1 MKVIFLK
8 DWLPYVK
15 GNVESF
21 SASFLEGNQMFH
33 RGLVEVYTEPKEEP
47 EKPVKTMKAAP
58 KDKQVK
64 KAADK

>member
-33 RGLVEVYTEPKEEP
+33 RGLIEAYTEPKVEP
-47 EKPVKTMKAAP
+47 KKPVKAVKVAI

-64 KAADK
+64 QAADK